1 MTDSNEMDVG
11 SGENYLKKVSA
22 FHEYMMAKPEFRAEY
37 ESWCQDLDK
46 KDIDNLPDR

>member
-37 ESWCQDLDK
+37 ESWLDTLKGDDDL
-46 KDIDNLPDR
+46 